1 MRISKGLNTV
11 NPVQYLDLLGL
22 LIATSVKIVYNSLI
36 ITVSGQALVQEEEI
50 TVTFYGLFFPLYFS
64 R

>member
-1 MRISKGLNTV
+1 MRICKGLNTV

-36 ITVSGQALVQEEEI
+36 ITVSG
-50 TVTFYGLFFPLYFS
+50 
-64 R
+64 